1 MIVLSLVMSGG
12 FYWWIDVTAA
22 TEEVCNFL
30 NLLYVYFKICGGWWL
45 LFHKVLIIHVDW
57 E

>member
-30 NLLYVYFKICGGWWL
+30 NLLYMYILKFVVVGGYYFIK
-45 LFHKVLIIHVDW
+45 F
-57 E
+57 